1 MKRFIALFLS
11 LIMLISLSACGKTVV
26 REEGSCG
33 KLARWTLDSDGVLTI
48 SGRKNMDEFLYH
60 GTPWHDSRENI
71 RAVVVEEGITHLGD
85 NAFEG
90 CEKLETV
97 TLAESVTSMG
107 ISVFANCP
115 KLVSVTGS
123 EHLTQLGDNAFDSCE
138 SLTALELN
146 AELTAIGR
154 CAFYNCTSL
163 ASVTIPETV
172 TFIDS
177 FAFFGWTEEQSVNIS
192 LAQPHRAWSDTW
204 DHDSNAVFNWNA

>member
-1 MKRFIALFLS
+1 MHCDLYG
-11 LIMLISLSACGKTVV
+11 IMISLSACGKAAVK
-26 REEGSCG
+26 EEGSCG
-33 KLARWTLDSDGVLTI
+33 KFAQWTLDTDGVLTI
-48 SGRKNMDEFLYH
+48 SGRKNLDDFRYH
-60 GTPWHDSRENI
+60 GTPWHDIRDKI
-71 RAVVVEEGITHLGD
+71 RAVVVEDGITYLGD

-97 TLAESVTSMG
+97 TLAASVASMG

-123 EHLTQLGDNAFDSCE
+123 ENFTQISDNAFDSCE

-146 AELTAIGR
+146 TELTSIGR

-163 ASVTIPETV
+163 SSVTIPETV

-177 FAFFGWTEEQSVNIS
+177 FVFFGWTEEQTVNIS

-204 DHDSNAVFNWNA
+204 DHDSRAVFNWNA